1 MKPIDYLVNCTKAHL
16 SNIGRENE
24 TIDKNFIITGPNCL
38 IESLIGVTLVIDLQE
53 KINDNFNVDLD
64 ILDIINEFDNKDITL
79 DIISEI
85 IKSKL

>member
-38 IESLIGVTLVIDLQE
+38 IVSLIGVTLVIDLQE
-53 KINDNFNVDLD
+53 KINDNFNIDLD